1 MKFIKKLWNASIVAV
16 FGILLFPLAYAHSV
30 ALELSVDVASS
41 INDIGLALGKLI
53 DKLLVE
59 L

>member
-16 FGILLFPLAYAHSV
+16 FGLLLFPLAYVYSV

-41 INDIGLALGKLI
+41 INDIGSALGKLI
-53 DKLLVE
+53 DKLIVE